1 MTSHRGIW
9 RASLV
14 AAALM
19 TAFAGSAWVAAAD
32 QASESAQHGSA
43 TFRTYCASCHGT
55 SARGDGPLAD
65 SMRRRPPNLTEIL
78 TRNKGVFPKEK
89 VYRIID
95 GRERVPGHGGPDMP
109 VWGDALLEIRRQP
122 ERRDGPQQDSE
133 AGRLSGVDPESN
145 PQ

>member
-1 MTSHRGIW
+1 MTSHGGIW

-43 TFRTYCASCHGT
+43 IFRMYCASCHGT

-95 GRERVPGHGGPDMP
+95 GRQRVPGHGGPDMP
-109 VWGDALLEIRRQP
+109 VWGDAFLRSGDNPSEETVRARIQKLVDYLESIQSQKT
-122 ERRDGPQQDSE
+122 E
-133 AGRLSGVDPESN
+133 
-145 PQ
+145 